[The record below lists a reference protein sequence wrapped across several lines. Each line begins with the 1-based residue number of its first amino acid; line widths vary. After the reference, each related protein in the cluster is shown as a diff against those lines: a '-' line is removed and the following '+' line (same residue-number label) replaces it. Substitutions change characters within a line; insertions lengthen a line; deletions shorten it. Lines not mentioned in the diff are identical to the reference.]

1 MAGFLSADRRSG
13 RIWRLLIGLQVSLL
27 VFSLVAPI
35 GTIAATIQTD
45 LFIYNDGDT
54 VTVSGVEFGPSE
66 TVDVVTTDPAGH
78 EVDRGTAETD
88 NAGSFS
94 YAFTLRATLAGLY
107 DVVATG
113 SASGLTSA
121 TQFDPPPPVPVNLRF
136 VDARS
141 TTGGVTLTWDRVTSS
156 TDCYELYR
164 STSPLPAR
172 PGSTGDFVCGSPPAP
187 TGNLLATIPQPGSG
201 PVSFV
206 DSAAVAGTTYYYYV
220 TALKQGNNQGESAA
234 SDQVSTPSLNTAPT
248 GKNFGNQS
256 VGVASAAQSFTVTNN
271 GLATITFRSIT
282 KSGTNQ
288 ADFAV
293 TGTPAAGTNVAVG
306 NSFTFSVTF
315 TPAATGARAATLSVN
330 ASDPTHSVPTIFN
343 SRLIGVSGTGVSAN
357 TAPVAQNGT
366 LTTNEDTTASGTLV
380 ATDADGN
387 ALTYGI
393 VANGT
398 HGTVAV
404 ANASTG
410 AYTYAP
416 DANYCGPDSFTFRAN
431 DGTADSNIATV
442 SVTVTCV
449 NDPPSAVNDTL
460 TVAEDANTTSVSVLT
475 NDTDPDSD
483 TLSVTAA
490 GPASHGT
497 VGFTATTA
505 TYKPDP
511 NYCGSDSF
519 SYTISDSH
527 GGTDSATV
535 NVTVTCVND
544 APQAQDDSLTTNED
558 TTGTGTLVATDVES
572 DPLTYSIVANGS
584 HGTATVTNAA
594 TGAYKYEP
602 AADYCGADSFTFK
615 ANDGDLDS
623 NVATI
628 SVAVTCVNDPPVT
641 SISGGPAIVNED
653 NTTAVTYTFTVTD
666 VDSSSFTVV
675 AGYPL
680 CNDSGPVATN
690 LVLTASG
697 GTFDCLF
704 ADGPADQT
712 LSIQV
717 DDGDG
722 AQSSVA
728 TKDVHV
734 DNVAPTISPSGA
746 AHVNEG
752 SAYSLTLG
760 AVTDPGTDTVSS
772 YVVRWGDGSSDT
784 YSTNVG
790 AKTHTYADGP
800 AGETITVDLV
810 DEDGTFLAAGGTSVT
825 VDNVAP
831 TISPSGAA
839 HVNEG
844 SAYSLTLG
852 AVTDPGTD
860 TVSSYVVHWGD
871 GSSDTYSTNVG
882 AKTHTYADGPAGETI
897 TVDLVDEDGTFLA
910 AGGTSVTVDNVAPT
924 ATFSNDGPVA
934 EGSAAAISFAAPSDP
949 SSADTTAGFHYSY
962 ACAGGAAALATT
974 YAAASTSATSSCTYG
989 DNGSETVYG
998 RIFDKDNGYTTY
1010 STTVA
1015 VTNVNPTTNTPT
1027 FTFNPFTGVANAT
1040 INFSDPGWLDTHTAV
1055 FFWGDGSSTD
1065 GVPGGSEQLPP
1076 DATGSFSGSYTYVVG
1091 CVANQPR
1098 VVVTDDDG
1106 GSVTYTYAGGL
1117 DHYAVAFQAPI
1128 QDGVR
1133 NIVKQGNVIPVK
1145 LQITNCSGQPVLG
1158 KTLSIGYVEGDV
1170 YDDADNGTLT
1180 VVDSVSN
1187 ADTTGFMRYVD
1198 SKYMYNLAT
1207 KSLKVS
1213 MPYTVVV
1220 REPST
1225 NQFVASFVIYAK
1237 K

>member
-772 YVVRWGDGSSDT
+772 YVV
-784 YSTNVG
+784 
-790 AKTHTYADGP
+790 
-800 AGETITVDLV
+800 
-810 DEDGTFLAAGGTSVT
+810 
-825 VDNVAP
+825 
-831 TISPSGAA
+831 
-839 HVNEG
+839 
-844 SAYSLTLG
+844 
-852 AVTDPGTD
+852 
-860 TVSSYVVHWGD
+860 HWGD

-1055 FFWGDGSSTD
+1055 FFWGDGSSTN